1 MSVINFKKANC
12 RNCYK
17 CIRFCPVKAIKVNN
31 EQAEIIEHKCIAC
44 GRCLNVCPQNAKT
57 IRSDIEKVKHFID
70 QNYKVIFTVAP
81 SYPALVGYDNAFK
94 FLQGLKLLGA
104 TEILETSIGAELVS
118 NEYQKYYYNDDFDNL
133 ITTSCTVVNYFIQ
146 KYYPELINCLVP
158 VVSPMIALG
167 KAIKSAYN
175 EEIKIVFIG
184 PCLAK
189 KVEMNDFGCEDA
201 IDAVL
206 TFEEIID
213 WFNIENIDINCL
225 EDYELITKVE
235 TNANL
240 YPIEGKTIE
249 CIGIKNNTKKRME
262 VTVSSLEEIKDLL
275 EDIKS
280 GIIHGYWIEANACKG
295 SCINGPAFGKLTKSI
310 VKRRE
315 DVINYSKLKLKVNC
329 KNNVIININ
338 NKIDLGRRFIN
349 LSDKVKIPA
358 EEEIRDIL
366 SRIGKFTKDD
376 ELNCGACGYESCRE
390 KAIAVYN
397 KMAELYMCMPY
408 MRSRAETLSNIIISS
423 TPNAIIAVNKNL
435 EIQEMNRAAEKM
447 FLVNSSVVKNED
459 LSILIDTSDFEY
471 VIKNKKN
478 ICNKKV
484 TYKNYGVVAIQ
495 NIYYLEEYQLVI
507 GIFTDITELEKQRQT
522 LSKVKKENYELAQ
535 QVINKQMRVAQEIA
549 SLLGETT
556 AETKVILTRMKDML
570 LDNMGDIK

>member
-44 GRCLNVCPQNAKT
+44 GKCLNVCPQNAKT
-57 IRSDIEKVKHFID
+57 VRSDIDKVKQFIN
-70 QNYKVIFTVAP
+70 QNYRVIFTVAP
-81 SYPALVGYDNAFK
+81 SYPSLVGYDNAFK

-104 TEILETSIGAELVS
+104 AEILETSIGAELIS
-118 NEYQKYYYNDDFDNL
+118 NEYQKYYCNNEFDNL
-133 ITTSCTVVNYFIQ
+133 ITTSCPVVNYFVQ
-146 KYYPELINCLVP
+146 KYYPELIDCLVP

-167 KAIKSAYN
+167 KAIKSAYD

-189 KVEMNDFGCEDA
+189 KVEMSDFSCENV

-206 TFEEIID
+206 TFEEVID
-213 WFNIENIDINCL
+213 WFNRENINIDDL
-225 EDYELITKVE
+225 DDYELTTKVE

-240 YPIEGKTIE
+240 YPLEGKTIE
-249 CIGIKNNTKKRME
+249 CIGIKNDARSRKE
-262 VTVSSLEEIKDLL
+262 VSVSSLEEIKDLL

-280 GIIHGYWIEANACKG
+280 GLIHGYWIEANACKG
-295 SCINGPAFGKLTKSI
+295 SCINGPAFGKLSKSI

-315 DVINYSKLKLKVNC
+315 DVINYSKLKLKAKPEN
-329 KNNVIININ
+329 KLIINI
-338 NKIDLGRRFIN
+338 NKIDLGRKFIN
-349 LSDKVKIPA
+349 LSDQIKIPS
-358 EEEIRDIL
+358 EEEIRKIL
-366 SRIGKFTKDD
+366 SHIGKFTEDD
-376 ELNCGACGYESCRE
+376 ELNCGACGYETCRD

-447 FLVNSSVVKNED
+447 FLVNSAVVKNED
-459 LSILIDTSDFEY
+459 LSLLIDTSDFEY

-484 TYKNYGVVAIQ
+484 TYKNYGVVTIQ
-495 NIYYLEEYQLVI
+495 NIYYLEEYQLAV
-507 GIFTDITELEKQRQT
+507 GILTDITELEKQKQK

-535 QVINKQMRVAQEIA
+535 QVIDKQMRVAQEIA